1 MRIGKRSILELSQRL
16 LDVNNYKA
24 IPSFFEVYEAPVQAI
39 ISEVFSSAQ
48 YPRQVKVNTPIGDQV
63 VNLFSAADFSTLN
76 LIFVRKDYYVPA
88 KMETVVDIGSNIGLS
103 TLYWLTRN
111 PSSFVYCYEPSPISY
126 KKLLDNLEKWE
137 GRFKPFQYA
146 VSNFN
151 GRVPLYIE
159 ESGVYSSLDSDV
171 SGQQSV
177 DCQCLHINEVL
188 ESVLKERESIDIL
201 KIDSEGHE
209 LRTIAAI
216 DKSFW
221 KYINCINTDCKE
233 ASEHIPVEF
242 KRDKV
247 SSAERFY
254 RN

>member
-1 MRIGKRSILELSQRL
+1 MRVGKRSILELSQRL

-76 LIFVRKDYYVPA
+76 LIFVRKDYYVPS

-111 PSSFVYCYEPSPISY
+111 PSSFVYCYEPSPSSY

-137 GRFKPFQYA
+137 GRFTSFQYA

-151 GRVPLYIE
+151 GHVPLYIE
-159 ESGVYSSLDSDV
+159 ESGVYSSLDAEV
-171 SGQQSV
+171 SGQESV

-188 ESVLKERESIDIL
+188 EQVLKERGSIDVL

-216 DKSFW
+216 DQSFW
-221 KYINCINTDCKE
+221 KHINCINTDCKE
-233 ASEHIPVEF
+233 ASEYIPKEF
-242 KRDKV
+242 KRNKV

-254 RN
+254 RS